1 MTQLVSCKEIKK
13 ALKWVIDDKQKGE
26 IGFCYV
32 RHLNDYSFYNREQMG
47 EQMKVWRKLV
57 KEGTLVIQEANHRS
71 PTIHGKQFYTFV
83 IQTADLD
90 AHPME
95 IDRLGLGFDD
105 RCFLVSGHIY
115 VFKTEA
121 NRDSTF
127 KYVMTGK
134 SK

>member
-1 MTQLVSCKEIKK
+1 MTCVSCQDVKK
-13 ALKWVIDDKQKGE
+13 SLRLVLDDKQKGE
-26 IGFCYV
+26 IGFTYV
-32 RHLNDYSFYNREQMG
+32 RHLNDYSFFSREQMG
-47 EQMKVWRKLV
+47 EQMKMWRKLV
-57 KEGTLVIQEANHRS
+57 KDGELVIQEANHRS
-71 PTIHGKQFYTFV
+71 PTIHGKHFYTFV
-83 IQTADLD
+83 IQSADLV

-95 IDRLGLGFDD
+95 LDRLGLGFDD
-105 RCFLVSGHIY
+105 GAFLVSGHIY